1 MDEME
6 LLQSQLDNL
15 YENYKVRRAASE
27 KKYLEELE
35 KRKGLPAQRLR
46 EQVKTDGS
54 CERRTSWTSWW
65 KRKRR

>member
-1 MDEME
+1 MDSDVDEME

-46 EQVKTDGS
+46 EQVRTDGS
-54 CERRTSWTSWW
+54 GERRTSWTSW
-65 KRKRR
+65 

>member
-1 MDEME
+1 MDSDVDEME

-46 EQVKTDGS
+46 EQVRTDWS
-54 CERRTSWTSWW
+54 CERRTSWTSW
-65 KRKRR
+65 

>member
-1 MDEME
+1 MDSDVDEME

-35 KRKGLPAQRLR
+35 KLKGLPAHRLR
-46 EQVKTDGS
+46 EQVRTDWS
-54 CERRTSWTSWW
+54 CERRTSWTSW
-65 KRKRR
+65 

>member
-1 MDEME
+1 MDGDVDEME

-15 YENYKVRRAASE
+15 YENYKARRAASE

-46 EQVKTDGS
+46 EQVEMCVG
-54 CERRTSWTSWW
+54 CECRTSWTSW
-65 KRKRR
+65 

>member
-46 EQVKTDGS
+46 EQVGACAD
-54 CERRTSWTSWW
+54 CERRTSWTSW
-65 KRKRR
+65 